1 MTYLPEPGSLLQ
13 MKAIT
18 AVLPVMLTVIFYSL
32 YWFAASSVWLKDR
45 LYHRYDQLT
54 ANVIHV
60 VLKRS
65 AGFFLLGV
73 MPVLLSGLLIDNYT
87 LADAGI
93 RFNRETTGFTLLSI
107 AVLSLLIIPIVYFSA
122 QKPAI
127 YSIYPEIRASRW
139 TGGLLF
145 AETATWALYLLGYEA
160 LFRGVLLS
168 GLAQSL
174 GPVAATVINVI
185 LYSGAHL
192 PKGKTETLAAIPFGI
207 ILCILTL
214 HSGTIWIAFVV
225 HLVNALTTTFTAIRF
240 NPGMSYGNKHQ
251 RTSAA

>member
-1 MTYLPEPGSLLQ
+1 MLYVPDTFIPGQLKTITVFLAIAMT
-13 MKAIT
+13 I
-18 AVLPVMLTVIFYSL
+18 VFYSI
-32 YWFAASSVWLKDR
+32 YWFVASSEKLKHAVYR
-45 LYHRYDQLT
+45 RYESLR

-60 VLKRS
+60 VVKRA

-73 MPVLLSGLLIDNYT
+73 LPVILSVLLIDNYT

-93 RFNRETTGFTLLSI
+93 WLNRATTGFTVLSI
-107 AVLSLLIIPIVYFSA
+107 IVLSLLVIPIVFFSA
-122 QKPAI
+122 RKPAI
-127 YSIYPEIRASRW
+127 YSIYPEIRTSRW
-139 TGGLLF
+139 SGGLLI

-160 LFRGVLLS
+160 LFRGVLLL

-240 NPGMSYGNKHQ
+240 NPGMSYGTKGG